1 MAVVRHVIREFSIS
15 LDELHNDSTT
25 VSFYGAYDEARQES
39 EQRGRPTHAI
49 TWDTARRGGP
59 ISSNCSTS

>member
-1 MAVVRHVIREFSIS
+1 MAVVRHVIQEFALS

-25 VSFYGAYDEARQES
+25 VSFYGAYDAAGQES

-49 TWDTARRGGP
+49 TWDTARPGVP